1 MKKVIF
7 VLAMFLGSSVAFS
20 QAKVTK
26 DANGNYVVLKSAKKE
41 SSDKKTGKTFTNAKG
56 DTFDVWESEK
66 GKLYVIRT
74 SKESGKE
81 YRQYLK
87 VD

>member
-7 VLAMFLGSSVAFS
+7 VLGLILASSVTFA

-26 DANGNYVVLKSAKKE
+26 DANGNFVVLKSAKKP
-41 SSDKKTGKTFTNAKG
+41 SNDKRTGQTFTTSQG
-56 DTFDVWESEK
+56 DKFDVWESEK